1 MRPPFNPGPLC
12 AIERKRE
19 SGVKLG
25 VGRANR
31 EIGLESEN
39 ASKVDSSDG

>member
-1 MRPPFNPGPLC
+1 MRPPFDPSPVC
-12 AIERKRE
+12 VIERKRE

-25 VGRANR
+25 VGRAKR
-31 EIGLESEN
+31 ETGVESEN